1 MISLSSVKKIVDE
14 KNKKNFNELGG
25 IKMYSYKTSNSDS
38 NFDEAKQNVLNKLQE
53 IEDKYTI
60 LEFVPEETT
69 SLGLEKQEFTAPT
82 EDEIRLEAEKSLSA
96 QKENE
101 REEIENTY
109 EGKFN
114 NLNNEVEDVAL
125 ERDEDVEEAASNF
138 RSSLRDAT
146 NSSIKQ
152 GISRSSIYDEAV
164 KAIEG
169 ERNSLISAA
178 EEEFNRE
185 MSRLEKEIDLLQRQ
199 KDNAL
204 EAFDISYAIKLED
217 KIADINK
224 DIANK
229 QKEVEKYNENVDKLE
244 AENLKAQEQANAQRQ
259 QEIEKHN
266 EELLKQIEKLGEA
279 GVTQQKLRERYQ
291 VVLDFLMSI
300 PKDVALSELTKDNYY
315 ETLLSNY
322 YPSVYAQILRRDD

>member
-1 MISLSSVKKIVDE
+1 MISLLGVKSIVDE

-25 IKMYSYKTSNSDS
+25 IKMYSYKTTNSDS
-38 NFDEAKQNVLNKLQE
+38 NFEEAKQNVLNKLQE

-125 ERDEDVEEAASNF
+125 ERDEDVEAAASNF

-178 EEEFNRE
+178 EDEFNRE

-279 GVTQQKLRERYQ
+279 GVAQQKLKERSG

-315 ETLLSNY
+315 ETLLGSY

>member
-25 IKMYSYKTSNSDS
+25 IKMYSYKTTNSDS

-114 NLNNEVEDVAL
+114 NLNNKVEDVAL
-125 ERDEDVEEAASNF
+125 ERDEDVEAAASNF

-300 PKDVALSELTKDNYY
+300 PKDVALSELTKDNHY

-322 YPSVYAQILRRDD
+322 YPSVYAQILRRDG